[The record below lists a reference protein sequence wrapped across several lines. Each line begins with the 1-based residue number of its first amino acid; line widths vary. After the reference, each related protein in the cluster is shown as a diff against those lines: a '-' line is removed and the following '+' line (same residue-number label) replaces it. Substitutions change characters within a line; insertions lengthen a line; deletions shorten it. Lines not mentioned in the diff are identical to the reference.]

1 MGSAISTN
9 STRIVMKAVTEVAN
23 TNIQKAYSDNN
34 QSIVV
39 KIENTGGDVNINNVT
54 VTQRVN
60 VNVGNLLNALTN
72 STNNEVL
79 NEKLKQS
86 AMSLVEGLNLAQ
98 LAASTNVVNQIIN
111 NLVTIKNRS
120 INECKNST
128 TQTFSL
134 DVRNTG
140 GNVNVRDLDIDQDS
154 STVFKCIQDSKSTA
168 DLRRQTDVLIDGLAS
183 SKAQGLDTR
192 WLVIGGVALFAL
204 LGVGGTF
211 IGAKVIGPVIAVA
224 GAASVYFGYN
234 GTPGS
239 AAGPKLIKTNK
250 WVKSLKNA
258 TPTAT
263 FTPAQI
269 LSKYKKSAE
278 NLTDDEILGLG
289 QADVYELLEGTVRLY
304 KSAKPRDAYDAPD
317 DDLGPVALEI
327 IDPVDNTR
335 GISVKLQNRTA
346 LNHNFANPVLNILN
360 KREDMKAAG
369 DVAGQYD
376 QSTHTVSVF
385 KFDDPTFTSNVP
397 ASVVMIKPEKPKGPV
412 NKQLVYIGY
421 ALLATG
427 MVATIMSFR
436 GNGGGT
442 RS

>member
-54 VTQRVN
+54 FTQRVN

-128 TQTFSL
+128 TKTFSL

-211 IGAKVIGPVIAVA
+211 IGAKVIGPVIASPELL
-224 GAASVYFGYN
+224 ASTSDTTN
-234 GTPGS
+234 SRSPRTQ
-239 AAGPKLIKTNK
+239 LIKTNK